1 MNSVYIALARLT
13 GTTTNSLTGTT
24 DVKLETAKAHTFLM
38 EQNYPN
44 PFNPSTTINYEMPS
58 SGKVS
63 IKIFNVMGKEVG
75 TLADEYQSAG
85 VHEVKFQ
92 NASLP
97 SGAYFYRL
105 QAGDYVRIKK
115 MVLMK

>member
-1 MNSVYIALARLT
+1 MVKVTPRALTAAEFTIPVVT
-13 GTTTNSLTGTT
+13 GLQSGSITPKGIELG
-24 DVKLETAKAHTFLM
+24 
-38 EQNYPN
+38 QNYPN